1 MRILRIYIS
10 MCNVFLCRCICI
22 HAIENMMLLLLSS
35 LSSSSCVL
43 YYIST
48 KQKHKTSE
56 WTREKKSFIANKMR
70 STKLLKIRE
79 WSATQTHTHDWNL
92 FNVRQDGDNVRH
104 MHLIDLHLLKHLHHT
119 HLLTH
124 SLARSL
130 ARSFVRSFV
139 HHRTP
144 IMSINTN
151 TTNCYIEWWTIKRE
165 SCSHILHALYMGRA
179 RHGVFCYPMW
189 YCHNTMAVLP
199 SHHILVFIN
208 DKRISNSTSTIEPA
222 NENKTCLA

>member
-1 MRILRIYIS
+1 MNQRKEIVH
-10 MCNVFLCRCICI
+10 C
-22 HAIENMMLLLLSS
+22 
-35 LSSSSCVL
+35 
-43 YYIST
+43 
-48 KQKHKTSE
+48 K
-56 WTREKKSFIANKMR
+56 NKMR

-79 WSATQTHTHDWNL
+79 WSATQTHIHDRNL

-130 ARSFVRSFV
+130 GRSFAHSFV

-165 SCSHILHALYMGRA
+165 SCSHILHALYMRRA
-179 RHGVFCYPMW
+179 RDMAFAVVIRCDTVTIQWQFCRATTYSYLSMT
-189 YCHNTMAVLP
+189 YESATAQ
-199 SHHILVFIN
+199 
-208 DKRISNSTSTIEPA
+208 TQ
-222 NENKTCLA
+222 